1 MPLTGLYSLSAAA
14 MTLIPCIHDVLPL
27 PMKTSLI
34 HFIKKTLLL
43 CVVTILSS
51 CASWRSADVAALQT
65 ETEIIARL
73 GNPTHVYQDG
83 ATHLLEYMHGR
94 RAQATHMVRV
104 DADGKVI
111 SYEQV
116 LTEQKF
122 AEIKLGVSDKTA
134 VLKIL
139 GAPYENVYYSRVGL
153 EAWSYPFKESGVWN
167 SLMAVYFDQAGIVR
181 KLENGPDPVFEPRE
195 HRRH

>member
-1 MPLTGLYSLSAAA
+1 
-14 MTLIPCIHDVLPL
+14 
-27 PMKTSLI
+27 MKTLKMNTMIRLAAISL
-34 HFIKKTLLL
+34 
-43 CVVTILSS
+43 VAVLSS
-51 CASWRSADVAALQT
+51 CASWRSVDVAALQT
-65 ETEIIARL
+65 ESEVTTRL
-73 GNPTHVYQDG
+73 GNPTDVYQDG

-104 DADGKVI
+104 AADGKVI

-122 AEIKLGVSDKTA
+122 AEIKLGVSDKAA

-139 GAPYENVYYSRVGL
+139 GAPYEHVYYSRVGL
-153 EAWSYPFKESGVWN
+153 EAWSYPYKESGVWN
-167 SLMAVYFDQAGIVR
+167 SLMAVYFDQDGIVR

-195 HRRH
+195 HRRF